1 MSQHPERFRRSLAL
15 VGLALLAA
23 LGVPSSAG
31 ADTSIA
37 FSTLLPNGAGPTYH
51 AEAVATDPSGAVY
64 VTGGYELLYSNTFPR
79 DQFPFV
85 MKLSPSGEI
94 LYTTIFP
101 GTGYS
106 LSTAIA
112 VDGQGQAYIAGYTDG
127 GLPQVGGLDAA
138 YRGISHDAFAAKLGP
153 GGEILYSTALG
164 GSAALGGGS
173 PADIA
178 TGVGFDSQGA
188 IYIAGHTIST
198 DFPRVGSPPIMA
210 GGGPDLFVAKLIPG
224 NPAPVWSTPFG
235 GAGFEVLEDLD
246 VDSAGNLYL
255 VGVTVSKDFPTVNA
269 FQDEHAAGADYD
281 AFVTKLTSAGQV
293 IYSSYLGGSDSDHGL
308 AIASD
313 AAGNAWLGGSTFS
326 ADFPLKN
333 PLQTTMN
340 WSEGFVAGVGPAGAL
355 LFSTLFGGSA
365 LDHVSGIGVD
375 PSGLLHI
382 TGDTESVVF
391 PLKDPIRDRCLPEDL
406 PVGVRCIRDAF
417 VARIDPRV
425 PSLLFSTYLG
435 GSIPQGGWPDDY
447 AWDLAV
453 DPGGNATV
461 VGLTASRDFPLVN
474 PIFTKIEHPNGI
486 ASFVT
491 RFQVT
496 DNSSPDCSR
505 AKASPA
511 VIWPPN
517 GKMVP
522 VSILGV
528 TDPDGDSIALRITGF
543 TQDEPGAN
551 FSGIGS
557 SVARVKA
564 ERAGKGDGRVYHI
577 LFEAT
582 DPSGASCTGQVTVCV
597 PHDRGKGKASCVDSG
612 ARFPSSR

>member
-1 MSQHPERFRRSLAL
+1 MHPERFRRLVALVCLAL
-15 VGLALLAA
+15 PAALAA
-23 LGVPSSAG
+23 PSGAG
-31 ADTSIA
+31 AETSIA
-37 FSTLLPNGAGPTYH
+37 FSTLLPNGVGPTYH

-64 VTGGYELLYSNTFPR
+64 VTGGYEPLYSNTFPR

-85 MKLSPSGEI
+85 MKLSPSGEV

-138 YRGISHDAFAAKLGP
+138 YRGTSNDAFAAKLGP

-173 PADIA
+173 PAEAA

-188 IYIAGHTIST
+188 IYVAGHTVSL
-198 DFPRVGSPPIMA
+198 DFPRVGSPLITA
-210 GGGPDLFVAKLIPG
+210 GGGPDIFVAKLIPG

-235 GAGFEVLEDLD
+235 GADFDLLEDLD

-255 VGVTVSKDFPTVNA
+255 VGVTVSEDFPTVNA

-308 AIASD
+308 TIASD

-326 ADFPLKN
+326 EDFPLKN

-365 LDHVSGIGVD
+365 LDHVSGIDVD
-375 PSGLLHI
+375 SSGLLHI
-382 TGDTESVVF
+382 TGDTDSSAF

-406 PVGVRCIRDAF
+406 PVGVRCVQDAF

-425 PSLLFSTYLG
+425 PALLFSTYLG
-435 GSIPQGGWPDDY
+435 GSVAQLGWPAEY
-447 AWDLAV
+447 AYDLAV

-461 VGLTASRDFPLVN
+461 VGLTAARDFPLVN
-474 PIFTKIEHPNGI
+474 PIFTKIESPNGV

-496 DNSSPDCSR
+496 DNGSPDCSR
-505 AKASPA
+505 ATASPSL
-511 VIWPPN
+511 IWPPN

-528 TDPDGDSIALRITGF
+528 TDPEGDSIALRITGI

-582 DPSGASCTGQVTVCV
+582 DPSGASCAGEVTVCV
-597 PHDRGKGKASCVDSG
+597 PHDRGKGKGSCVDS
-612 ARFPSSR
+612 AAQVLSSR

>member
-1 MSQHPERFRRSLAL
+1 MSKHPVRLRRLLPL
-15 VGLALLAA
+15 VVLALLTT
-23 LGVPSSAG
+23 LGAPSSAG

-37 FSTLLPNGAGPTYH
+37 FSTLLPNGLGPNYE
-51 AEAVATDPSGAVY
+51 AVAVATDPSGAVY
-64 VTGGYELLYSNTFPR
+64 VTGGYTPVYSNTFPR

-85 MKLSPSGEI
+85 MKLSPSGEV

-101 GTGYS
+101 GTGDS
-106 LSTAIA
+106 MSTTIA
-112 VDGQGQAYIAGYTDG
+112 VDGQGQAYIAGYTNG

-138 YRGISHDAFAAKLGP
+138 YRGIHDAFAAKLGP

-173 PADIA
+173 PSDVA

-188 IYIAGHTIST
+188 IYIAGHTVSL
-198 DFPRVGSPPIMA
+198 DFPRVGSPPIAA
-210 GGGPDLFVAKLIPG
+210 GGGPDIFVAKLIPG

-235 GAGFEVLEDLD
+235 GADFDLLEDLD

-255 VGVTVSKDFPTVNA
+255 VGVTTSHDFPTVNA

-281 AFVTKLTSAGQV
+281 AFVTRLTSAGQV

-326 ADFPLKN
+326 QDFPLKN

-340 WSEGFVAGVGPAGAL
+340 WSEGFVAGVGPSGAL
-355 LFSTLFGGSA
+355 LFSTFFGGSA
-365 LDHVSGIGVD
+365 LDQVSGIDVD
-375 PSGLLHI
+375 ASGLLHI
-382 TGDTESVVF
+382 AGDTDSAAF
-391 PLKDPIRDRCLPEDL
+391 PLKDPIQDSCLPEDL

-425 PSLLFSTYLG
+425 PALLFSTYLG
-435 GSIPQGGWPDDY
+435 GSFSQGGWPDDY

-461 VGLTASRDFPLVN
+461 VGLTGANDFPLVN
-474 PIFTKIEHPNGI
+474 PIFTKIEHPSGI

-496 DNSSPDCSR
+496 DNGSPDCSG
-505 AKASPA
+505 ATASPSL
-511 VIWPPN
+511 IWPPN

-528 TDPDGDSIALRITGF
+528 TDPDGDSIALRITRI

-582 DPSGASCTGQVTVCV
+582 DPSGASCTGEVTVCV
-597 PHDRGKGKASCVDSG
+597 PHDRGKGKKSCVDSG
-612 ARFPSSR
+612 APVPSSR